1 MARIRTIKPAFWEDE
16 KIAKLPMNCRLFYIG
31 TWNLADDLGVIRAN
45 PALLKSSI
53 FPYDENLRVSEVQK
67 WIDALVDARML
78 IPISYKDE
86 SYYVVRTFRSHQKLD
101 PRYPNYIIPQEVTIR
116 ILEDCDRSSEVTL
129 GTQRVP
135 TEHPLRDG
143 DLYGD
148 LYGEN
153 NISRFSS
160 KEEKTVNFSFSE
172 FWNLYD
178 KKVGRKD
185 LLEKKWLKLSDK
197 DREKAMKYI
206 PRYKEVTP
214 DKQFRKNPESFLNQ
228 KSWNDELITGVNSGK
243 SNFVNHDNTKHYDD
257 F

>member
-101 PRYPNYIIPQEVTIR
+101 PRYPNYIIPEDITKR
-116 ILEDCDRSSEVTL
+116 ILEDYENRSKYSPSTRCVHTEY
-129 GTQRVP
+129 P
-135 TEHPLRDG
+135 TRDG

-148 LYGEN
+148 LYGES
-153 NISRFSS
+153 NIHRFSP

-172 FWNLYD
+172 FWDLYD
-178 KKVGRKD
+178 KKVGKKES
-185 LLEKKWLKLSDK
+185 LEKKWLKLSDK
-197 DREKAMKYI
+197 EREEAMNYI
-206 PRYKEVTP
+206 PRYKEATP

-228 KSWNDELITGVNSGK
+228 KAWNDELISGKNIGK
-243 SNFVNHDNTKHYDD
+243 SNFANHDNTKTYAK